1 MVNEFVLITR
11 IVIGIGAR
19 CFIMFHDAWWW
30 WMMVNGVHWD
40 RGIGKIW
47 WDGIHNSKP
56 IVNHKLTIFH
66 LDTVDGRNNL
76 LQLRCLPGF
85 LWSFPVNHG
94 ILPRYPQ
101 YLTAKAVYSVG
112 WEKKKGLRKKNCRW
126 YHKILA
132 FAKHGTKGLCWL
144 KKILGFLSKIPE
156 MHIANSETRRVQSKD
171 QKLWGANEHQ

>member
-76 LQLRCLPGF
+76 LQLRRLPGF

-112 WEKKKGLRKKNCRW
+112 WEKKKGLRKKN
-126 YHKILA
+126 A
-132 FAKHGTKGLCWL
+132 GGTIKFWLLRNMGQKGCVGW
-144 KKILGFLSKIPE
+144 KS
-156 MHIANSETRRVQSKD
+156 
-171 QKLWGANEHQ
+171 